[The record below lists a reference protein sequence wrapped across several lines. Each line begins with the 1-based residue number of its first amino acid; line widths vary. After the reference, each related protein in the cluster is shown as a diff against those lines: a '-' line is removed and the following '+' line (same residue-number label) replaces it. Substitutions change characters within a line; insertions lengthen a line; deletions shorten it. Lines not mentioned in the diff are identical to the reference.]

1 MNIYKKGDI
10 IKGYVTGI
18 EKYGIFISIDEKYS
32 GLIHIS
38 EITSSYVR
46 NIYDYVKIGEMI
58 QARVIENEQNGKIKL
73 SIKDMDYRIM
83 RKKNNKIEETEKGF
97 STLAKLLNHWI
108 EQKIDEI
115 TKKNKKV

>member
-1 MNIYKKGDI
+1 MLKPAN
-10 IKGYVTGI
+10 GI
-18 EKYGIFISIDEKYS
+18 AGLFVNLDEYYS

-73 SIKDMDYRIM
+73 SIKDI
-83 RKKNNKIEETEKGF
+83 
-97 STLAKLLNHWI
+97 
-108 EQKIDEI
+108 
-115 TKKNKKV
+115 